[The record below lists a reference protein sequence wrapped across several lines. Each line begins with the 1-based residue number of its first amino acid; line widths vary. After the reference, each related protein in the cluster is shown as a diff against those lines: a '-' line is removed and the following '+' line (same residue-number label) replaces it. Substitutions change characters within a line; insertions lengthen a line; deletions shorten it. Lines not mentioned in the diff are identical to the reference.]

1 MGRIYEKLRGRL
13 RVEVCGAYVEGLLN
27 AAALEAVE
35 LWEIECVDD
44 YTLHLNIYEPD
55 FPRFRALAEK
65 CMCELKVLSARGGS
79 RDRKLIKRRWGLL
92 AFLAVSALLLL
103 VSSLFVWEIE
113 VVGNEKLSRGQVLRA
128 LSRSGVDLGTYRY
141 SVSADLVRSS
151 MMRQLPELG
160 WMTVNI
166 NGSRAVAVIVE
177 RQEKPE
183 IYAQSDPA
191 DIVAAETG
199 IIKRMSVENGK
210 PAVKQGDSVLEGEL
224 LVSGLMDSLS
234 SGSKFVRA
242 KAKVMADT
250 WHELSAVCPAE
261 EEVKEPGFLSRS
273 RFALVFGKR
282 RINLYFDSGKAIDG
296 CDKIIHEYKLGV
308 EGLFAL
314 PVTLVREELIPYETE
329 LQPAYDRDAMARQ
342 LEKQLLEGMD
352 GEVLSRNFSEGES
365 GGLYVLTLRSHCLE
379 DIALAVDMPG

>member
-44 YTLHLNIYEPD
+44 HTLRLNIYEPD

-151 MMRQLPELG
+151 MMQQLPELG

-166 NGSRAVAVIVE
+166 NGSRAMAVIVE